1 MGPDHGDRIRPD
13 VPRAPHQRS
22 AVVYWPGVV
31 LVDAVVLCQTVIAP
45 LMILFLNGI
54 GFVALTVDAK
64 TFVVVR
70 LLDRVSEFRFEIVE
84 MFRVPMLARVAARFV
99 VETAFD
105 TTRFP
110 NGCVTAEDWIFEKV
124 LAKTRD
130 DGIGPNRF
138 EEFRFEI

>member
-1 MGPDHGDRIRPD
+1 MGPGHWDRIRPD

-64 TFVVVR
+64 TFVAVR
-70 LLDRVSEFRFEIVE
+70 LLDRVSEFRFEI
-84 MFRVPMLARVAARFV
+84 
-99 VETAFD
+99 
-105 TTRFP
+105 
-110 NGCVTAEDWIFEKV
+110 
-124 LAKTRD
+124 
-130 DGIGPNRF
+130 
-138 EEFRFEI
+138 